1 MKEYRVILAPEAE
14 EQIGRYLAYL
24 LFVLQSEQAYDAVKA
39 DYYRTL
45 ERLTREAGMIR
56 ESRFKELRDRGLKQI
71 FFDKHDYVMLYRIN
85 GDVAEVAKIF
95 HTSEDYQN
103 KLS

>member
-1 MKEYRVILAPEAE
+1 
-14 EQIGRYLAYL
+14 
-24 LFVLQSEQAYDAVKA
+24 
-39 DYYRTL
+39 
-45 ERLTREAGMIR
+45 MIR